1 MGNEGTTKGI
11 RFPAEEE
18 EESLFLPDVVAQ
30 REVLDTAQ
38 AVRIT
43 PTMFPTKTKKGRL
56 PKMIV
61 LTTRTTQRRN
71 EADPDQRT
79 VPR

>member
-1 MGNEGTTKGI
+1 MGNEGTAKGI
-11 RFPAEEE
+11 RFPAKEEE
-18 EESLFLPDVVAQ
+18 EEFLPDVVAQ

-43 PTMFPTKTKKGRL
+43 PIMFPTGTKIGRL
-56 PKMIV
+56 LKMIA
-61 LTTRTTQRRN
+61 LTTRATQRRN
-71 EADPDQRT
+71 VTELDQRT